1 MDSTFHAVCEAAAAA
16 RNVPALAAG
25 SSVAGR
31 VETAAVGCSAETQF
45 LVASVTKPFTAS
57 LALGLLDPE
66 EASGVWAP
74 DVRVRHLLSHTSGY
88 DCECGD
94 LARFGESDGAL
105 AALAAELPSVRRLVG
120 AGEAWS
126 YANSGYWLAGF
137 LAAERA
143 GLPYEEALAERVIRP
158 AGLEATTFG
167 EPALAGTGPE
177 AGAGP
182 YPRARRPSGG
192 LVSNVPDLLRFGNWQ
207 LASPAAAR
215 LRVVHGKP
223 AGGVYGLGLHG
234 ERIGGIDVW
243 GHNGSY
249 GGFQSSLLL
258 VPERDAVFAGLTNS
272 GRGKHALRE
281 VEDTFF
287 ERVIGE
293 RRRVPSTVELPR
305 AALEGFVGSY
315 ANSDGESRVSLSDGG
330 RLSVTIDGV
339 EHAARAIG
347 KRKFQIVEGDRA
359 DELFDFPLEGF
370 GRFASRLSKRV
381 PQRS

>member
-1 MDSTFHAVCEAAAAA
+1 MDSTFHAACEAAAAA
-16 RNVPALAAG
+16 WDVPALAAG
-25 SSVAGR
+25 TSVSGR
-31 VETAAVGCSAETQF
+31 SETAAVGCDVETRF
-45 LVASVTKPFTAS
+45 LVASITKPFTAT
-57 LALGLLDPE
+57 LALGMLDPDG
-66 EASGVWAP
+66 ASGVWAP

-94 LARFGESDGAL
+94 LARFGEGDDAL
-105 AALAAELPSVRRLVG
+105 AALMAELPSVRRLVG
-120 AGEAWS
+120 VEQAWS

-143 GLPYEEALAERVIRP
+143 GLPFEDALAERVIRP
-158 AGLEATTFG
+158 AGLEATSFG
-167 EPALAGTGPE
+167 GPAIAGTGPD

-192 LVSNVPDLLRFGNWQ
+192 LVSDVPDLLRFGNWQ

-223 AGGVYGLGLHG
+223 AGGVYGLGLNG

-272 GRGKHALRE
+272 GRGKQALRE
-281 VEDTFF
+281 IEDAFF

-293 RRRVPSTVELPR
+293 RRRVPATVELPR
-305 AALEGFVGSY
+305 AALESFAGVY
-315 ANSDGESRVSLSDGG
+315 ANSDGESRVSLSDAG
-330 RLSVTIDGV
+330 RMSVTIDGA

-347 KRKFQIVEGDRA
+347 KRKFQIVGGDRA
-359 DELFDFPLEGF
+359 NDLFDFPLEGF
-370 GRFASRLSKRV
+370 GRFASRLSERV
-381 PQRS
+381 G

>member
-16 RNVPALAAG
+16 WDVPALAAG
-25 SSVAGR
+25 TSISGHS
-31 VETAAVGCSAETQF
+31 ETAAVGCDAETRF
-45 LVASVTKPFTAS
+45 LVASITKPFTAT
-57 LALGLLDPE
+57 LTLGLLDPDG
-66 EASGVWAP
+66 ASGVWAP

-94 LARFGESDGAL
+94 VARFGEGDDAL
-105 AALAAELPSVRRLVG
+105 AALVAELPSVRRLVG
-120 AGEAWS
+120 AEQAWS

-137 LAAERA
+137 LASERA
-143 GLPYEEALAERVIRP
+143 GLPFEDALAERVIRP

-167 EPALAGTGPE
+167 GPALAGTGPD

-272 GRGKHALRE
+272 GRGKQALHE
-281 VEDTFF
+281 IEDAFF

-293 RRRVPSTVELPR
+293 RRRVPATVELPR
-305 AALEGFVGSY
+305 AALESFVGTY
-315 ANSDGESRVSLSDGG
+315 ANSDGESRVSLSDAG
-330 RLSVTIDGV
+330 RLSVTIDGA

-347 KRKFQIVEGDRA
+347 KRKFQIVEGDRTN
-359 DELFDFPLEGF
+359 DLFDFPLEGF
-370 GRFASRLSKRV
+370 GRFASRLSERV
-381 PQRS
+381 R